1 DEAFTL
7 SLAVL
12 DKLWMPDTFIYN
24 GKQSY
29 VHLITT
35 PNKFIR
41 LYRNG
46 RILYSSRLTIN
57 ANCPMNLNNFPMDTQ
72 RCPLKLG
79 SFAYTTRDV
88 MYRWNEDR
96 RIVIAPDL
104 MLSQF
109 DLIATPSG

>member
-1 DEAFTL
+1 MDCYFRQSWVDERLAFSHLDDALTL

-12 DKLWMPDTFIYN
+12 DKLWKPDTFIYN

-46 RILYSSRLTIN
+46 RILYSSR
-57 ANCPMNLNNFPMDTQ
+57 
-72 RCPLKLG
+72 
-79 SFAYTTRDV
+79 
-88 MYRWNEDR
+88 
-96 RIVIAPDL
+96 
-104 MLSQF
+104 
-109 DLIATPSG
+109 